1 MLLFGMTSPTNAG
14 NGMSKPTLLDI
25 AKQAGVSSSTVS
37 LVLSQKGKISKE
49 VQDKVRAAAEELG
62 YIKGA
67 PLYSSKL
74 NSIAVLFHFDHKLA
88 HTWNILRQV
97 TLKLQERLAKQNY
110 LTILIPISYD
120 MSDEEIF
127 RQVQESRAVAVF
139 SMHFGRERLFTR
151 LEEASIPVVIIIN
164 SQFQAKFHTVC
175 ADNFQGSY
183 EAASH
188 LLRLGHRR
196 IAYAEFDIYQLP
208 ATLSDRFLGF
218 YKALSEHGLALPPE
232 QRLHLDIYDYDDIRA
247 KLGAVFRGKEAPT
260 AIFFV
265 DDYLAA
271 HSIGVLAELGL
282 SYPDKISIIAS
293 GGVLDYNEP
302 YVPQISAMCT
312 SPELLGKFSAEMML
326 NRLEKKPEESYVLKI
341 KQQLIDRGS
350 CRQIP

>member
-1 MLLFGMTSPTNAG
+1 
-14 NGMSKPTLLDI
+14 MSKPTLVDI

-49 VQDKVRAAAEELG
+49 VQEKVKAAAEDLG
-62 YIKGA
+62 YFKGA
-67 PLYSSKL
+67 PIYSSKF

-97 TLKLQERLAKQNY
+97 TLKLQEHLARHNY

-120 MSDEEIF
+120 MSDNEIYK
-127 RQVQESRAVAVF
+127 QVIDSHAVAVF
-139 SMHFGRERLFTR
+139 SMHFGREKLFAS

-164 SQFQAKFHTVC
+164 SQFQMQFHTVC

-188 LLRLGHRR
+188 LLNLGHRN
-196 IAYAEFDIYQLP
+196 IVYAEFDIYQLP

-218 YKALSEHGLALPPE
+218 YKAINEHGVVLPPE
-232 QRLHLDIYDYDDIRA
+232 RKLHLDINDNDDIQR
-247 KLGAVFRGKEAPT
+247 KLRAVFAERDKPT

-271 HSIGVLAELGL
+271 HSIPVLREMGL
-282 SYPDKISIIAS
+282 SYPEDVSIIAS

-302 YVPQISAMCT
+302 YVPRMTTMTT
-312 SPELLGKFSAEMML
+312 SPELLGKFSAEMMI

-350 CRQIP
+350 CRDIS

>member
-1 MLLFGMTSPTNAG
+1 MLLFGMGSLSNAG
-14 NGMSKPTLLDI
+14 NEMAKPTLQDI

-49 VQDKVRAAAEELG
+49 VQEKVKAVAEDLG
-62 YIKGA
+62 YIKA
-67 PLYSSKL
+67 PTAYTSKI

-97 TLKLQERLAKQNY
+97 TLKLQEYLAKRNY
-110 LTILIPISYD
+110 FTILIPISYD
-120 MSDEEIF
+120 MSDQEIF
-127 RQVQESRAVAVF
+127 KQVVESRAIAVF
-139 SMHFGRERLFTR
+139 SMHFGREELFSR
-151 LEEASIPVVIIIN
+151 LEEASIPVVVIIN
-164 SQFQAKFHTVC
+164 SQFQTKFHTVC

-188 LLRLGHRR
+188 LLTLGHRR
-196 IAYAEFDIYQLP
+196 IVYAEFDIYQLP

-218 YKALSEHGLALPPE
+218 YKAISEHGMTLPPDR
-232 QRLHLDIYDYDDIRA
+232 RLHLDIADAVDIRK
-247 KLGAVFRGKEAPT
+247 KLGAVFGATDAPT

-271 HSIGVLAELGL
+271 HCVGILKSMGL
-282 SYPDKISIIAS
+282 SYPEDVSIIAS

-302 YVPQISAMCT
+302 YVPQITTMNT

-326 NRLEKKPEESYVLKI
+326 NRIERKPEESYVLKI

-350 CRQIP
+350 CRDIS

>member
-1 MLLFGMTSPTNAG
+1 MLVFGMAFSMNTG
-14 NGMSKPTLLDI
+14 DGMTKPTLQDI

-49 VQDKVRAAAEELG
+49 VQEKVKAAAEDLG
-62 YIKGA
+62 YVKG
-67 PLYSSKL
+67 PPTYTGKG
-74 NSIAVLFHFDHKLA
+74 NGIAVLFHFDHKLA

-97 TLKLQERLAKQNY
+97 TLKLQEYLSKENY
-110 LTILIPISYD
+110 ITILLPISYD
-120 MSDEEIF
+120 MSDDEIF
-127 RQVQESRAVAVF
+127 RQVVESRAVAVF

-151 LEEASIPVVIIIN
+151 LEESSIPVVIIIN

-188 LLRLGHRR
+188 LLKLGHRN
-196 IAYAEFDIYQLP
+196 IVYAEFDIYQLP

-218 YKALSEHGLALPPE
+218 YKAINEHGLALPPE
-232 QRLHLDIYDYDDIRA
+232 RKLHLDINDAEDIRK
-247 KLGAVFRGKEAPT
+247 KLEAVFAGVEKPT
-260 AIFFV
+260 AVFFV

-271 HSIGVLAELGL
+271 HSIGILKDMGL
-282 SYPDKISIIAS
+282 SYPEDISIIAS

-302 YVPQISAMCT
+302 YVPQITAMST

-326 NRLEKKPEESYVLKI
+326 NRLEKKQESYVLKI

-350 CRQIP
+350 CRDIS